1 LAAAI
6 ADGLV
11 YNLMNF
17 WIGLTIGLI
26 VGANIGVV
34 VAGMLASAKREEQHS
49 MDKME
54 IRHTDESAV
63 MEEDPECTGS
73 RRGRARGSKSN
84 HSGPWGTP

>member
-1 LAAAI
+1 
-6 ADGLV
+6 
-11 YNLMNF
+11 MNF

-63 MEEDPECTGS
+63 MEEDPEYTGS
-73 RRGRARGSKSN
+73 RRDRARGSKSN